1 MPAILKGYIDRVFL
15 PGVAF
20 KLPEGGGALIPLLT
34 NINKVG
40 VVTTYGATQPVVIY
54 AGDNSRNLISRGL
67 RPLFNSNCPLLW
79 MGLYNLD
86 STTLENRVSF
96 LKKVENSFSEF

>member
-20 KLPEGGGALIPLLT
+20 KLPDGGGALVPLLT
-34 NINKVG
+34 NIKKVG
-40 VVTTYGATQPVVIY
+40 VVTTYGATQPVVLY

-67 RPLFNSNCPLLW
+67 RPLFNAHCPLMW

-86 STTLENRVSF
+86 STSIDNRTTF
-96 LKKVENSFSEF
+96 LRKVEEAYSEF